1 MMDDDKRKDMVNL
14 VIAAVDEI
22 LVEEDM
28 GTDEFMEV
36 LTDYYSLMV
45 RNYETAFVPDYAVGE
60 FRGDVAIKVMRA
72 IGCEVEICD
81 MPTASEDDTV
91 H

>member
-1 MMDDDKRKDMVNL
+1 MDDDKRKDMVNL
-14 VIAAVDEI
+14 VIAAVHEI
-22 LVEEDM
+22 LA
-28 GTDEFMEV
+28 DENLVADELMEV
-36 LTDYYSLMV
+36 LTEYYSLMV
-45 RNYETAFVPDYAVGE
+45 KHYETNFVPDHAVGE
-60 FRGDVAIKVMRA
+60 FRGDVALKVMLA